1 MTVEVLAVQDQVEI
15 ASNASLHQEVQGLAV
30 LVRVEKANDELAI
43 HHDEDILLSDSALL
57 HIVRDQVTLRE
68 RLQRVEPVVVYL
80 QSI

>member
-1 MTVEVLAVQDQVEI
+1 MTVKVLTVQNEIEI
-15 ASNASLHQEVQGLAV
+15 ASNARLHQEIQGLAV
-30 LVRVEKANDELAI
+30 LVRVKEPNDELAI
-43 HHDEDILLSDSALL
+43 HHDEDVLLSDGALL